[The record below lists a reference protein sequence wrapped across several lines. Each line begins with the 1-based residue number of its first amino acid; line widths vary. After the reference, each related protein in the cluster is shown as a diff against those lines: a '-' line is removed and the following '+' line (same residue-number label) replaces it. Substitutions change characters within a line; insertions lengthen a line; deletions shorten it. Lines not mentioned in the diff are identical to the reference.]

1 MDQLRFL
8 SVDDLLI
15 LVYLAKDHL
24 SVTDVAAKLKLT
36 QPAVTQR
43 IRKME
48 DAFGNKIIE
57 RKGRGIE
64 LTSFGFEQALR
75 ATAAMAALHGE
86 PINGEDF
93 PRVKRLPDGA
103 DEDEVVRRV
112 SAG

>member
-48 DAFGNKIIE
+48 EAFGSKIIE

-64 LTSFGFEQALR
+64 LTGFGIEKAIR

-93 PRVKRLPDGA
+93 PRVKRLA
-103 DEDEVVRRV
+103 DEEDEDDLQVRV